1 MPRTKLDKMAV
12 KPNEA
17 SKRAV
22 KAAMARNGIF
32 RDYELARKLKTD
44 AGYISKGFKNG
55 FSDNMVTRMHRV
67 LRFTEEELRILR
79 GA

>member
-1 MPRTKLDKMAV
+1 MPRTKLDKLAV

-32 RDYELARKLKTD
+32 HDYELAKKIKTD
-44 AGYISKGFKNG
+44 PGYISKGLKNG
-55 FSDNMVTRMHRV
+55 FSEKMVTRMHRV
-67 LRFTEEELRILR
+67 LRFTEEELQILR

>member
-1 MPRTKLDKMAV
+1 MPRTKLDKHTV
-12 KPNEA
+12 KTNEA

-32 RDYELARKLKTD
+32 HDCELAKKLKTD
-44 AGYISKGFKNG
+44 AGYISKCYKSG
-55 FSDNMVTRMHRV
+55 FSDGMVTRMHRV